1 MGNENNENKIK
12 SESKSKKSGKKRL
25 NMDLVNRRNAYKWL
39 PFILYLSLWAVI
51 YIANR
56 HYAEKTELK
65 INDLQKN
72 LKEYRA
78 EYLTIKSEL
87 MFKTKQSE
95 VAKMVDSIG
104 LHQLRQPPEKLK
116 VEKGDK

>member
-1 MGNENNENKIK
+1 MEQENQLKN
-12 SESKSKKSGKKRL
+12 KKSQKKQKQWRKPRF
-25 NMDLVNRRNAYKWL
+25 DVVNRKTAYKWV
-39 PFILYLSLWAVI
+39 PFVLYLSLWAVI

-56 HYAEKTELK
+56 HYAEKTELR
-65 INDLQKN
+65 INDLQEN

-95 VAKMVDSIG
+95 VAKMVDSLG
-104 LHQLRQPPEKLK
+104 LHQLTEPPKKLK
-116 VEKGDK
+116 ITDKEQ